1 MGQITADTPVGSPV
15 IVTGWK
21 SATLVQVDDEGT
33 VTVQSSNGQRRTLP
47 AADVSTP
54 EEGTVNTHTHS
65 TREAWLVA
73 AVDGLRP
80 LFATQSAEIP
90 AVKVSV
96 GWPGGRGKKSNV
108 VGQCWHPEA
117 AADKAAHIFVSPAV
131 EQPVEV
137 LAIMV
142 HELVHAVDV
151 NKSGHRGAFAKL
163 AKSLGLT
170 GKMTTSTP
178 GDELK
183 LELAKLADELGTYP
197 HGALAAGGRGADG
210 PKKQGTRMLK
220 VECVEGSGYVVR
232 MTRKWLDEF
241 GAPTCPCH
249 SVKMAEAV

>member
-1 MGQITADTPVGSPV
+1 MTT
-15 IVTGWK
+15 T
-21 SATLVQVDDEGT
+21 
-33 VTVQSSNGQRRTLP
+33 
-47 AADVSTP
+47 
-54 EEGTVNTHTHS
+54 THS

-73 AVDGLRP
+73 AVEGLRP
-80 LFATQSAEIP
+80 LFSAQSADIP

-131 EQPVEV
+131 SSPAEV
-137 LAIMV
+137 LAILV

-151 NKSGHRGAFAKL
+151 NQSGHKGAFAKL
-163 AKSLGLT
+163 AKSLGLV
-170 GKMTTSTP
+170 GKMTTSTA
-178 GDELK
+178 GEDLA
-183 LELAKLADELGTYP
+183 LELDKLATELGAYP
-197 HGALAAGGRGADG
+197 HGALSAGGQGADG

-220 VECVEGSGYVVR
+220 VECTEGSGYVVR
-232 MTRKWLDEF
+232 MTRKWLDEY